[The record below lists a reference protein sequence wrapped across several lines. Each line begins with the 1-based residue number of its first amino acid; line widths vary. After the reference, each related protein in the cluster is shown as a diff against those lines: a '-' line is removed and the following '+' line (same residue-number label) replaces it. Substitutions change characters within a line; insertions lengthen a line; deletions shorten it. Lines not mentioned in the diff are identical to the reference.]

1 MLWARA
7 DAAPTTSVDFEPRRD
22 GGGEHVESAS
32 PNGDHQHEHV
42 FREVYLSDAV
52 AISEETTHGTVTLE
66 LLERGLVMHMEKEE
80 GLELARAF
88 TALVRYLED

>member
-32 PNGDHQHEHV
+32 PNGDHRHEHV